1 MSNIQQISNGKS
13 KTLIATASGL
23 LTILLWSS
31 LAVMTTS
38 LPNIPRFQLL
48 WFGFGEAFIIGSI
61 ILACTGRLREMAQPF
76 APWFTAFCGIFFFHL
91 FYFVGLN
98 FAPPAK
104 VTLLSYLWPTMLV
117 VCIAFLSAK
126 QFHIAYIL
134 GAVMGLVGTIF
145 LLPPDHG
152 ALLTS
157 GNLIGY
163 FLGILCAIV
172 WTIYS
177 LVNRRYASVPT
188 GMMIGVCG
196 GISLVAMGIHFM
208 FEPTVFPK
216 NFKEI
221 LTIFYLGCGP
231 MGIAFL
237 AWDYA
242 TKSANLSLM
251 GSLSYLA
258 PLLSTLWLVLAGKA
272 PATMGLFVAVL
283 LIVGGAIVATYPLQK
298 KKNSEC

>member
-1 MSNIQQISNGKS
+1 MSSLQKNSIRKS
-13 KTLIATASGL
+13 KLLVATGSGL

-61 ILACTGRLREMAQPF
+61 ILALTGRLREMAQPF

-117 VCIAFLSAK
+117 VCIAFLSK
-126 QFHIAYIL
+126 KHFHIAYLL
-134 GAVMGLVGTIF
+134 GALMGLIGTSFIM
-145 LLPPDHG
+145 PADKG
-152 ALLTS
+152 SVLTS
-157 GNLIGY
+157 GVFFGY
-163 FLGILCAIV
+163 FLGCLCAIV

-177 LVNRRYASVPT
+177 IFNRKYTFVPT
-188 GMMIGVCG
+188 GMIIGVCG
-196 GISLVAMGIHFM
+196 GISLVSMAIHFA
-208 FEPTVFPK
+208 FEPTIMPQS
-216 NFKEI
+216 FKEMAII
-221 LTIFYLGCGP
+221 LYLGCGP

-242 TKSANLSLM
+242 TKNANLSLM

-258 PLLSTLWLVLAGKA
+258 PLLSTLWLVIAGRA
-272 PATMGLFVAVL
+272 PATVGLLVAVI
-283 LIVGGAIVATYPLQK
+283 LIVGGAVVATYPLK
-298 KKNSEC
+298 KTKES